1 MAKAKEISITQI
13 KSQIGY
19 KKKAKLTLDDL
30 GLLKMNQTVY
40 KKDSPAIRGMINK
53 VSYLVR
59 VEDSK

>member
-19 KKKAKLTLDDL
+19 KKKAKLTLEAL
-30 GLLKMNQTVY
+30 GLRKMNQTVY

-53 VSYLVR
+53 VNYLVR

>member
-1 MAKAKEISITQI
+1 MAKAKQISITQI

-19 KKKAKLTLDDL
+19 KKKAKLTLEAL
-30 GLLKMNQTVY
+30 GLRKMNQTVY

-53 VSYLVR
+53 VNYLVR

>member
-1 MAKAKEISITQI
+1 MPKAKEISITQI

-19 KKKAKLTLDDL
+19 KKKAKLTLEAL
-30 GLLKMNQTVY
+30 GLRKMNQTVY